1 MWPFHMW
8 NYETCI
14 GRPIKMTPFLV
25 NHELSLMFSKLVDLV
40 LVSLSCV
47 VYQDMIDPMFV
58 TLSSTMNMSVLL
70 YGNAG

>member
-1 MWPFHMW
+1 MLMAPF
-8 NYETCI
+8 
-14 GRPIKMTPFLV
+14 FV
-25 NHELSLMFSKLVDLV
+25 NHEIFLLNIELVDLV